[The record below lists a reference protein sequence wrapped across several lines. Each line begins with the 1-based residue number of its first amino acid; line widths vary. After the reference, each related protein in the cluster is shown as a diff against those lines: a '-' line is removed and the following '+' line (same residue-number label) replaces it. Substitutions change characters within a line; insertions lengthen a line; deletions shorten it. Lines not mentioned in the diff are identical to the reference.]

1 MKLTL
6 PVAVVLALIANLIPG
21 FGKQP
26 PNQAQPTSGATPPAK
41 K

>member
-21 FGKQP
+21 FGKP
-26 PNQAQPTSGATPPAK
+26 PNQAQPSSGATPPAK